1 MSQTET
7 LDQARFLSLRR
18 RLLQWRVFA
27 LVALAVAALSFFG
40 VSVFSQ
46 DHVARVEVAGI
57 IFADQPRHNL
67 LRALAENDDVHAVIV
82 HINSPGG
89 TITGS
94 EDIYEDLRALAE
106 AKPVIAVMDEVA
118 ASGGY
123 ITALGADHILARQTT
138 ITGSI
143 GVIFQWVEVSEL
155 AKKIG
160 LKPHTLRSGDL
171 KAQPDIFTPPSKKTL
186 RVERELVKEAFNWFV
201 DLVAARR
208 NLNRADLVKIVGD
221 GRVFSGTKAVGHR
234 LIDGIGGLAEARDWL
249 AREHNI
255 ASDLPLIDHQPEYPD
270 EGVLGW
276 VLSGDGGGGGGG
288 GGALG
293 KVLKIAGIDLL
304 AIAQD
309 KQVSGLLALWRP

>member
-7 LDQARFLSLRR
+7 LDQAGFLSLRR
-18 RLLQWRVFA
+18 RLLQWRVLA
-27 LVALAVAALSFFG
+27 LVAVAVAALSFFG

-57 IFADQPRHNL
+57 IFSDHPRHNL

-171 KAQPDIFTPPSKKTL
+171 KAQPDMFSPPSKKTL
-186 RVERELVKEAFNWFV
+186 RVERELVKEGFDWFV

-208 NLNRADLVKIVGD
+208 NLNRADLLKIAGD

-234 LIDGIGGLAEARDWL
+234 LIDGIGGLPEARDWL
-249 AREHNI
+249 AREHSI

-276 VLSGDGGGGGGG
+276 VLSGGGGGGG

-309 KQVSGLLALWRP
+309 KQVSGLLAIWRP

>member
-7 LDQARFLSLRR
+7 LNQVRFLSLRR
-18 RLLQWRVFA
+18 RLLQWRVLA
-27 LVALAVAALSFFG
+27 LVALVVAALSFSG
-40 VSVFSQ
+40 VEVFSQ
-46 DHVARVEVAGI
+46 DHVARVEVAGV
-57 IFADQPRHNL
+57 IFSDQPRHNL
-67 LRALAENDDVHAVIV
+67 LRSLAENDNVQAVII

-94 EDIYEDLRALAE
+94 ENVYQDLRALAE
-106 AKPVIAVMDEVA
+106 VKPVIAVMDEVA

-143 GVIFQWVEVSEL
+143 GVIFQWVEASEL

-160 LKPHTLRSGDL
+160 LKPHTVRSGDL
-171 KAQPDIFTPPSKKTL
+171 KAQPDMFSPPSKKAL
-186 RVERELVKEAFNWFV
+186 RIERELVKEGFDWFI

-221 GRVFSGTKAVGHR
+221 GRVFSGMKAVGHR
-234 LIDGIGGLAEARDWL
+234 LIDGIGGLSEARDWL

-276 VLSGDGGGGGGG
+276 LSGSSGGSGG

-293 KVLKIAGIDLL
+293 KVLKMVGIDLL

-309 KQVSGLLALWRP
+309 KQVSGLLALWQP

>member
-7 LDQARFLSLRR
+7 LDQAGFLSLRR
-18 RLLQWRVFA
+18 RLLQWRVLA
-27 LVALAVAALSFFG
+27 LVAVAVAALSFFG

-57 IFADQPRHNL
+57 IFADHPRHNL
-67 LRALAENDDVHAVIV
+67 LRALAENDDVYAVIV

-171 KAQPDIFTPPSKKTL
+171 KAQPDMFSPPSEKTL
-186 RVERELVKEAFNWFV
+186 RVERELVKEGFDWFV

-208 NLNRADLVKIVGD
+208 NLNRADLLKIAGD

-234 LIDGIGGLAEARDWL
+234 LIDGIGGLPEARDWL
-249 AREHNI
+249 AREHSI

-276 VLSGDGGGGGGG
+276 VLSGDGGGGGG
-288 GGALG
+288 ALG

-304 AIAQD
+304 AIVQD
-309 KQVSGLLALWRP
+309 KQVSGLLAIWRP